1 MNIDNI
7 SVFAVWQH
15 SSFHPWQG
23 SAKLHLRT
31 TKSFYQYCT
40 DYQKWVFLKKRLLT
54 IKYAFIAILFYFLH
68 AHQSLPEKSEVSL
81 FIRKTSCCLFFFN
94 LQFVFCKQE
103 AQSNQFQSGFSALDL
118 NPFMTFAKHVS
129 KFQGEG
135 EEDSWHCNF
144 LWWTNWCI
152 TKRHPHTQATRQL
165 TTKSDLNTGLDI
177 AIKKGNND

>member
-1 MNIDNI
+1 MYWILRTYPCLLYDNI
-7 SVFAVWQH
+7 PPSIHDRDQQSCISELQRASINIAQTIKNEF
-15 SSFHPWQG
+15 SS
-23 SAKLHLRT
+23 
-31 TKSFYQYCT
+31 
-40 DYQKWVFLKKRLLT
+40 KKRLLT
-54 IKYAFIAILFYFLH
+54 IKYAFIAILFYILH

-165 TTKSDLNTGLDI
+165 TTKSDLNTGLEI
-177 AIKKGNND
+177 AIKKR